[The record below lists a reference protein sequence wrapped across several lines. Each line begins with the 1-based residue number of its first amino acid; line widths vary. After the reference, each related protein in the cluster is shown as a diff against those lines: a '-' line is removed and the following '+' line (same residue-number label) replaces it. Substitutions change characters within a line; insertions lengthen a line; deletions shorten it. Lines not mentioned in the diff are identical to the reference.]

1 MQDRERVFD
10 RLTRAPFLL
19 GSAGAQKQRR
29 RGLGALLG
37 WLGEQPGESWQDR
50 WLASGA
56 DTAGADWR
64 RIPAQWLRAAGRP
77 QGQTALLGAALTVA
91 ICADVIRPSTAWF
104 VRAVPRG
111 GALARG
117 MAQAR
122 DVEGFTRL
130 RQVCDQDG
138 HLPAAAGTHT
148 LHRAAV
154 VLGAHGGV
162 IAEVTVGDVLE
173 LLDVES
179 EAHRSPM
186 AHGTSFYRA
195 LHQLGILSPD
205 APTRL
210 RELRSAG
217 QRTPAEL
224 IDRFDL
230 ACRPVRDLLVDYLSE
245 RAPALDYSSLRSL
258 AADLGNVFWKDLERH
273 HPGIEGLDL
282 VLTATLREKNRV
294 SVR

>member
-1 MQDRERVFD
+1 VFD
-10 RLTRAPFLL
+10 RLTRSPFLL
-19 GSAGAQKQRR
+19 DSAGSQKQRR
-29 RGLGALLG
+29 RGLGLLLD
-37 WLGEQPGESWQDR
+37 WLSEQPGESWQDR

-64 RIPAQWLRAAGRP
+64 QIPGQWLRAAGRCRE
-77 QGQTALLGAALTVA
+77 GHAGLLGAAFTVA
-91 ICADVIRPSTAWF
+91 ICADVVRPSTAWF

-122 DVEGFTRL
+122 DVEGCTRL
-130 RQVCDQDG
+130 RQICDRDRL
-138 HLPAAAGTHT
+138 LPAAAGTHT

-154 VLGAHGGV
+154 ILGAKGGV
-162 IAEVTVGDVLE
+162 IADVSVGDVLE
-173 LLDVES
+173 LLAVES

-186 AHGTSFYRA
+186 SHGTAFYRA
-195 LHQLGILSPD
+195 MHQLGIFGPD

-217 QRTPAEL
+217 QHTPAEL

-245 RAPALDYSSLRSL
+245 RAPVLDYSSLRAL
-258 AADLGNVFWKDLERH
+258 AADLGNVF
-273 HPGIEGLDL
+273 
-282 VLTATLREKNRV
+282 
-294 SVR
+294 